1 MGRIQ
6 KVIGRN
12 VKDMR
17 NHLGLTQQVLAEK
30 SDISIPFLA
39 QIESGTRNPSL
50 DVIEKLASAL
60 DIKPYQLLIED
71 DSERSMD
78 RRSTISNYSNDL
90 RKEITKLIKQIE
102 KKHLS
107 GGK

>member
-1 MGRIQ
+1 MGKIQ

-12 VKDMR
+12 VKEIR
-17 NHLGLTQQVLAEK
+17 TQLGLTQQVLAEK
-30 SDISIPFLA
+30 ADISIPFLA

-60 DIKPYQLLIED
+60 DRKAYQLLIED
-71 DSERSMD
+71 TERSMD

-90 RKEITKLIKQIE
+90 RKELTKLIKQIE

-107 GGK
+107 GG

>member
-1 MGRIQ
+1 MGKIQ

-12 VKDMR
+12 VKEIR
-17 NHLGLTQQVLAEK
+17 TQLGLTQQVLAEK
-30 SDISIPFLA
+30 ADISIPFLA

-60 DIKPYQLLIED
+60 DRKAYQLLIED
-71 DSERSMD
+71 TERSMD

-90 RKEITKLIKQIE
+90 RKELTKLIKQME

-107 GGK
+107 GG